1 MSFREKIKQRRLKGE
16 AEEAVYEAFG
26 KRKQEFKEGKKIVY
40 DTAVCENLARKIQTA
55 CDPAPLEPCPVEFPP
70 DACLTPEQQ
79 AKVSETPP
87 SPPPP
92 PQTATRYEWTS
103 KPITFRHNRSSP
115 EVVERA
121 KQLVN
126 ELHVSRQVALRLA
139 LLYEYDDLESGRR
152 ILQIYRRAM
161 EDMKQGFRCLKI
173 NQKSLKLSGKIIS
186 LNVPK
191 EYLRIRSDRKV
202 FSFGGVDL
210 DFRVIEDVFPGTSAS
225 TEFNAVNKRL
235 KTVGQR
241 FQEDRCCVIKTIF
254 RTYSMIFAKSQDT
267 RDLCA
272 VVDLFKGIHGPAVW
286 KGDAASAGAIFRMES
301 NLEPVYNLR

>member
-92 PQTATRYEWTS
+92 PQTATRYEWSTGGFT
-103 KPITFRHNRSSP
+103 PRSSIR
-115 EVVERA
+115 V
-121 KQLVN
+121 
-126 ELHVSRQVALRLA
+126 
-139 LLYEYDDLESGRR
+139 RR
-152 ILQIYRRAM
+152 FGKR
-161 EDMKQGFRCLKI
+161 GFRCLKI